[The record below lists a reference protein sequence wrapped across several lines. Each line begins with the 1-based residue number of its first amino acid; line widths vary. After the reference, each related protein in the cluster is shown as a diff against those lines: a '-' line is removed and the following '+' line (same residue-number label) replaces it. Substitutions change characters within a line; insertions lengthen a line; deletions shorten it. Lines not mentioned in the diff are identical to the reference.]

1 MNTESGFYEQATRRN
16 LGLVT
21 EDEQALLRRSTVAIA
36 GMGAVGGHYLIA
48 LTRLGV
54 GRFVIA
60 DPDIFETVNLHRQAG
75 AFTDTLGKG
84 KAETMARMAR
94 EINPDLD
101 VRLFPRAVTEAN
113 AAEFLQGADL
123 VLDGIDFFQI
133 DARRALHNAAR
144 EQGLYSITS
153 GPIGYGAS
161 LQVFDPNGMTFDK
174 YFGIAEGMTRAER
187 LAAFATG
194 LIPNLGKAQAMDAA
208 RVDFET
214 EKGPALVSAIMLCTG
229 IVANEAMRILTRR
242 AQPLCVPHALFFDPY
257 GRSLTR
263 RRRPRHRWIA
273 RLVQRLVFRR
283 YPSLLRLHETEK
295 QTALGAAS
303 LTA

>member
-1 MNTESGFYEQATRRN
+1 MKLSADDYEQATIRN
-16 LGLVT
+16 LGLIS
-21 EDEQALLRRSTVAIA
+21 EAEQALLRRSTVAIA

-54 GRFVIA
+54 GRFIIA
-60 DPDIFETVNLHRQAG
+60 DPDIFEAVNLHRQAG
-75 AFTDTLGKG
+75 AFKDTLGKG
-84 KAETMARMAR
+84 KTETMARMAR
-94 EINPDLD
+94 DINPDLD
-101 VRLFPRAVTEAN
+101 LRLFPGAVTESN

-161 LQVFDPNGMTFDK
+161 LQVFDPRGMTFDA
-174 YFGIAEGMTRAER
+174 YFGIRDGMTRAER

-194 LIPNLGKAQAMDAA
+194 LIPNLSKTQAMDAA
-208 RVDFET
+208 RVDFER

-229 IVANEAMRILTRR
+229 IVVNEVMRILTRR
-242 AQPLCVPHALFFDPY
+242 EAPLCVPHALFFDPY
-257 GRSLTR
+257 GRSFTR
-263 RRRPRHRWIA
+263 RRRPRNRWIG

-283 YPSLLRLHETEK
+283 YPSLVRLHQAEK
-295 QTALGAAS
+295 QAALGAV
-303 LTA
+303 